1 MRFKGRTA
9 LLCTVLLVFTLT
21 ALAQKRGVP
30 PVSIEGTYENLT
42 VGRGSGDLEGIRV
55 MLIDGGG
62 GIYAIVQQAE
72 GGVELPAPA
81 STLVTVKGTGISFS
95 VKLAGHDESQM
106 FSGKVSASGL
116 RLRSD
121 GQQFFLKRKKC

>member
-1 MRFKGRTA
+1 MSFLGRTT
-9 LLCTVLLVFTLT
+9 LLCTVLLALSLT
-21 ALAQKRGVP
+21 AVAQRRSTP
-30 PVSIEGTYENLT
+30 SVSIEGTYDNLT
-42 VGRGSGDLEGIRV
+42 VGKESGDLEGIRV
-55 MLIDGGG
+55 ILIDGGG
-62 GIYAIVQQAE
+62 GIYAIVQEAE

-81 STLVTVKGTGISFS
+81 STLVTVKGTDISFA

>member
-1 MRFKGRTA
+1 MSFRGRIV

-21 ALAQKRGVP
+21 VFAQRRSVP
-30 PVSIEGTYENLT
+30 LVSIEGTYDNLT
-42 VGRGSGDLEGIRV
+42 VGKESGDLVGMRV
-55 MLIDGGG
+55 ILIDGGG

-81 STLVTVKGTGISFS
+81 STIVTVKGSDISFS
-95 VKLAGHDESQM
+95 LKLSGHDDSQQ

-116 RLRSD
+116 RLRTS
-121 GQQFFLKRKKC
+121 GQTFFLKRKKC

>member
-1 MRFKGRTA
+1 MSFLGRTT
-9 LLCTVLLVFTLT
+9 LLCTVLLALSLT
-21 ALAQKRGVP
+21 AVAQRRSTP
-30 PVSIEGTYENLT
+30 SVSIEGTYDNLT
-42 VGRGSGDLEGIRV
+42 VGKESGDHEGIRV
-55 MLIDGGG
+55 ILIDGGG
-62 GIYAIVQQAE
+62 GIYAIVQEAE

-81 STLVTVKGTGISFS
+81 STLVTVKGTDISFA